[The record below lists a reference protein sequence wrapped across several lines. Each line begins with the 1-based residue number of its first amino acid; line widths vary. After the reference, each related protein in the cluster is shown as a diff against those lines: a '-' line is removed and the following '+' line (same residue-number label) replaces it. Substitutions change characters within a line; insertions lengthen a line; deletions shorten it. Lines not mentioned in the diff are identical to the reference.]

1 MRRDARLR
9 HARGMRRDPIL
20 ITTALL
26 SALGPLIGNG
36 IWAGPTG
43 TDDEVL
49 AAVRDGLPARAYVG
63 FGLELVGFAAMV
75 VLFAWLVVFLARRA
89 PVAAVATGIAGAGAL
104 AVKLGFAAPVMTAYS
119 LAGQLDATTVK
130 MLIDLGDQAFV
141 VDGFFTSI
149 ALCAAGIGLLRTE
162 VPRWLAWWPAV
173 AGALGI
179 ITAAVGIAKPAAYF
193 PLPFVLLLVWM
204 IALGIRSAMA
214 DSTDEAATGRP
225 SASTMAA

>member
-1 MRRDARLR
+1 
-9 HARGMRRDPIL
+9 MRRDPIL

-43 TDDEVL
+43 TDDQVL
-49 AAVRDGLPARAYVG
+49 ASVREGLPARAYVG

-89 PVAAVATGIAGAGAL
+89 PVAAVATGIGGAAAL
-104 AVKLGFAAPVMTAYS
+104 AVKVGSAAPAMTAYS
-119 LAGQLDATTVK
+119 LADKLDATTVK
-130 MLIDLGDQAFV
+130 MLMDLNGESFV
-141 VDGFFTSI
+141 IDGFFTGI
-149 ALCAAGIGLLRTE
+149 ALCAAGVGLLSTD

-173 AGALGI
+173 AGGLAIVTAVVGI
-179 ITAAVGIAKPAAYF
+179 IEPSAYF

-204 IALGIRSAMA
+204 IALGIRSAMS
-214 DSTDEAATGRP
+214 DSSDEAATGRP
-225 SASTMAA
+225 SATTMAA

>member
-1 MRRDARLR
+1 MRRDARICHLG
-9 HARGMRRDPIL
+9 GMRRDPIL

-43 TDDEVL
+43 TDNEVL
-49 AAVRDGLPARAYVG
+49 AAVRDGVPTRGYIGLA
-63 FGLELVGFAAMV
+63 LELIGFTAMV

-89 PVAAVATGIAGAGAL
+89 PVAAVATGIAGCAAL
-104 AVKLGFAAPVMTAYS
+104 AVKVGSAAPAMTAYS
-119 LAGQLDATTVK
+119 LADKLDASTVK
-130 MLIDLGDQAFV
+130 MLMDLNGESFV
-141 VDGFFTSI
+141 IDGFFTGI
-149 ALCAAGIGLLRTE
+149 ALCAAGVGLLRTD

-173 AGALGI
+173 AGALAVV
-179 ITAAVGIAKPAAYF
+179 TAAVGIIKPSAYF

-204 IALGIRSAMA
+204 IALAIRSAMA
-214 DSTDEAATGRP
+214 DSSDEAATGRP